1 MDDKFMQSMERL
13 LNLKEEYK
21 GKLEFAKETNDNE
34 KIIHYQGACEGLKVA
49 MSAFAPYLNKN
60 Y

>member
-13 LNLKEEYK
+13 LNLEKEYI
-21 GKLEFAKETNDNE
+21 GKLEFAKEMNDNE

-49 MSAFAPYLNKN
+49 MSALSPYLIK
-60 Y
+60 